1 MTDLNTPE
9 PATAPKGRDLVDSG
23 NKLKLGLFGTNVSF
37 GLSMTH
43 ADTTYEATWE
53 HSKAIAQRADD
64 MGFELLIPV
73 ARWRG
78 FGGTTDMNGENFETF
93 TWAAATAAYTKN
105 ITVVAT
111 AHVPMVHPLVG
122 AKQCVTIDHVSDGR
136 FGLNMVMGWFT
147 PELEMFGDIQREH
160 DDRYRYGA
168 EWLDVCKRLWT
179 EDEPFDFDGEDF
191 HLKAARSYPHPVQK
205 PQPLL
210 INAGNSPAAMEFS
223 ARHVDVNFLTISNLE
238 TAAQYVQDVKAK
250 AASYGRNISV
260 MTYAFIICRDTEEE
274 AQAVRQDML
283 DKGDRVA
290 ARNIMDVLGV
300 QSESFTEH
308 MQAGVE
314 DAFIVG
320 WGAHNI
326 VGTPEQVA
334 DELKMLSEMGIDGVI
349 AGFLDFYEEL
359 AAFDEKVMPLLVD
372 AGLRDG

>member
-1 MTDLNTPE
+1 MTDVTQHETAATPR
-9 PATAPKGRDLVDSG
+9 GRGLLEGG
-23 NKLKLGLFGTNVSF
+23 NKLKLGLFGTNVSY

-43 ADTTYEATWE
+43 SETTYRPTWE
-53 HSKAIAQRADD
+53 HSLAIAQRADE

-93 TWAAATAAYTKN
+93 TWAAATAAHTKN

-111 AHVPMVHPLVG
+111 SHLPMVHPVVA
-122 AKQCVTIDHVSDGR
+122 AKQSVTIDHVSEGR

-147 PELEMFGDIQREH
+147 PEMEMFGDVQREH
-160 DDRYRYGA
+160 DDRYRFGA
-168 EWLDVCKRLWT
+168 EWLDVCKRLWA
-179 EDEPFDFDGEDF
+179 EEEPFDFEGEDF
-191 HLKAARSYPHPVQK
+191 QLTAARSYPQPLQK
-205 PQPLL
+205 PHPLL

-223 ARHVDVNFLTISNLE
+223 ARHVDVNFLTIGSME
-238 TAAQYVQDVKAK
+238 AAAQYVQDIKAK
-250 AASYGRNISV
+250 AASYGRDISV
-260 MTYAFIICRDTEEE
+260 MTYVFIICRDTEEE

-283 DKGDRVA
+283 EKGDRVA
-290 ARNIMDVLGV
+290 ARNVMDVLGV

-308 MQAGVE
+308 MRQGVE

-334 DELKMLSEMGIDGVI
+334 RQLGELSDMGIDGVI
-349 AGFLDFYEEL
+349 AGFLDYHEEL
-359 AAFDEKVMPLLVD
+359 ASFDEQVMPLLVES
-372 AGLRDG
+372 GLRRR